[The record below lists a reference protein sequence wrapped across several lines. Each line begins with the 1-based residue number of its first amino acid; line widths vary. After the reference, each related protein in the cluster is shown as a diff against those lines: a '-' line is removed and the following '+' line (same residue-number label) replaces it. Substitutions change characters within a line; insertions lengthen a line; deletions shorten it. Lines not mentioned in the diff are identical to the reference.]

1 MFSLPSLPGVFAAAA
16 IVTLSVS
23 GCASNP
29 TPIHDPRFTPVY
41 PVSTAAPVQ
50 SNGSIYRASGNY
62 LIFED
67 PRAHN
72 IGDLLTILLDEK
84 TDATKKSSTSTGKDS
99 SYSMATPTIM
109 GLPLFVNGK
118 VDAFNNSFSSAGEFK
133 GDGSTTQSN
142 SLSASI
148 TVTVVEILANGN
160 LMVRGE
166 KVMTINQGDEFI
178 RVSGIVRP
186 ADISPDNTVSS
197 AKIANAEIIVGG
209 NGTVANAGKQGW
221 LGRFFSS
228 ELWPF

>member
-1 MFSLPSLPGVFAAAA
+1 MSFSSLLPRMFGLVA
-16 IVTLSVS
+16 IITLSVS

-41 PVSTAAPVQ
+41 PLSSAAPVQ
-50 SNGSIYRASGNY
+50 SGGSIYRASGNY

-72 IGDLLTILLDEK
+72 VGDLLTILLEEK
-84 TDATKKSSTSTGKDS
+84 TDASKKSSTSTGKDS
-99 SYSMATPTIM
+99 SYSMATPTIAGRPFM
-109 GLPLFVNGK
+109 PQGQDL
-118 VDAFNNSFSSAGEFK
+118 FNNSFTSAGEFK
-133 GDGSTTQSN
+133 GDGSTSQSN
-142 SLSASI
+142 SLRASI

-186 ADISPDNTVSS
+186 VDITPDNTVSS

-221 LGRFFSS
+221 LGRFFNSD
-228 ELWPF
+228 LWPF

>member
-1 MFSLPSLPGVFAAAA
+1 MSFSSLLSRMFGVVAV
-16 IVTLSVS
+16 ITLSIS

-29 TPIHDPRFTPVY
+29 TPVHDPKFTPVY
-41 PVSTAAPVQ
+41 PVSSASPVQ
-50 SNGSIYRASGNY
+50 TNGSIYRASGNY

-72 IGDLLTILLDEK
+72 IGDLLTILLEEN
-84 TDATKKSSTSTGKDS
+84 TDASKTTSTSTTKDS
-99 SYSMATPTIM
+99 SYSMATPTIA
-109 GLPLFVNGK
+109 GK
-118 VDAFNNSFSSAGEFK
+118 PFMPRGQDFFNNSFTSAGEFT
-133 GDGSTTQSN
+133 GDGSTSQSN
-142 SLSASI
+142 SLKASI

-186 ADISPDNTVSS
+186 VDISPANTVSS

-221 LGRFFSS
+221 LGRFFNS
-228 ELWPF
+228 EWWPF

>member
-1 MFSLPSLPGVFAAAA
+1 MFGLVA
-16 IVTLSVS
+16 IITLSVS

-41 PVSTAAPVQ
+41 PLSSAAPVQ
-50 SNGSIYRASGNY
+50 SGGSIYRASGNY

-72 IGDLLTILLDEK
+72 VGDLLTILLEEK
-84 TDATKKSSTSTGKDS
+84 TDASKKSSTSTGKDS
-99 SYSMATPTIM
+99 SYSMATPTIAGRPFM
-109 GLPLFVNGK
+109 PQGQDL
-118 VDAFNNSFSSAGEFK
+118 FNNSFTSAGEFK
-133 GDGSTTQSN
+133 GDGSTSQSN
-142 SLSASI
+142 SLRASI

-186 ADISPDNTVSS
+186 VDITPDNTVSS

-221 LGRFFSS
+221 LGRFFNSD
-228 ELWPF
+228 LWPF